1 MSEAY
6 TRPLASAGQVK
17 LDLNEAPWEADQ
29 AFRQRFF
36 QLLDKVEFRRYPPFD
51 ARPAREAAAQLYGW
65 DADGTLV
72 GNGSNELLFYALS
85 VLCEAGKKVLTFS
98 PSFSVYPWLVRRAG
112 GHLLTLRLSPPG
124 FLIPEDELLAKAG
137 EADVLLLCSPNNP
150 TGNELTPDLWHRLLS
165 LGKPTIWDA
174 AYWEFGTGGE
184 VRPWLSRYPDLLIT
198 RTLSKVWGVAGVRA
212 GCLLTSPVFASRLR
226 RAMLPFAPGVAVWA
240 AFAAASS
247 LIHLGQERAARIVA
261 ERDSQ
266 VAALAAMPGV
276 EVVPSRGN
284 FFLLRYSSLTGR
296 ELAELL
302 GKKGVSVRLIEE
314 LDQDGFVRI
323 TVGTPRENLKCRQ
336 ALEELMDVG
345 TSGKD

>member
-1 MSEAY
+1 MSEDY
-6 TRPLASAGQVK
+6 IRPPAAAGQVK

-29 AFRQRFF
+29 TFRQRFF
-36 QLLDKVEFRRYPPFD
+36 QLLDGVEFRRYPPFD
-51 ARPAREAAAQLYGW
+51 ARPAREAAARLYGW
-65 DADGTLV
+65 EVDGTLV

-85 VLCEAGKKVLTFS
+85 VLCQSGKKVLALS
-98 PSFSVYPWLVRRAG
+98 PSFSVYPWLVRRTG
-112 GHLLTLRLSPPG
+112 GELSTLCLPPPD
-124 FLIPEDELLAKAG
+124 FLIPEEALLAKAG

-165 LGKPTIWDA
+165 LGKPTIWDG

-184 VRPWLSRYPDLLIT
+184 VRPWLSRYPNLLIT
-198 RTLSKVWGVAGVRA
+198 RTLSKVWGVAGVRV

-226 RAMLPFAPGVAVWA
+226 RALLPFAPGLAVWA

-261 ERDSQ
+261 ARDTQ
-266 VAALAAMPGV
+266 IAALAEIPGV

-284 FFLLRYSSLTGR
+284 FFLFRCPPLTGK

-302 GKKGVSVRLIEE
+302 GEKGVSVRLVEE
-314 LDQDGFVRI
+314 LVQDGFVRI
-323 TVGTPRENLKCRQ
+323 TVGTPRENERCRK
-336 ALEELMDVG
+336 ALEEVMDVVASRKG
-345 TSGKD
+345 